1 MEHGSPPESG
11 VQSCATPV
19 LAEGGWA
26 VGAKLLGL
34 SGPVEAPPQRL
45 AGLQSAPH
53 HYQLLPCTPCS
64 EALPSALEQVE
75 AVWSNSQDGK

>member
-1 MEHGSPPESG
+1 M
-11 VQSCATPV
+11 QSCATPV
-19 LAEGGWA
+19 LAEGGRA

-53 HYQLLPCTPCS
+53 HYQLLLCTPCS